1 MTAALYRYAAGALA
15 VLALLAGVWW
25 HGHSRGAAGVQAEWD
40 ADRAQ
45 LNTKLLAQ
53 ERSARAAEQQH
64 AQTLATI
71 DAKYQ
76 ENERNAQLETDRLRA
91 QLRAGTVRLS
101 VPVVAGSCSLSAA
114 GSGAGSSDGAARAD
128 IQPAA
133 ADDLVALAADADAV
147 VRQLSACQAVV
158 RADRDE
164 FVK

>member
-1 MTAALYRYAAGALA
+1 MTAALYRYAAGVLA

-40 ADRAQ
+40 ADRAR
-45 LNTKLLAQ
+45 LNTQLLAQ

-64 AQTLATI
+64 TQALAAI
-71 DAKYQ
+71 DAKYH
-76 ENERNAQLETDRLRA
+76 EDERNAQLETDRLRA
-91 QLRAGTVRLS
+91 QLRAGAVRLS
-101 VPVVAGSCSLSAA
+101 VPVVAGSCSLSATGAGA
-114 GSGAGSSDGAARAD
+114 GSGDGAERAD

-158 RADRDE
+158 RADRLIAD
-164 FVK
+164 